1 MLFSHSLT
9 IYAEKFKNDVVSQNN
24 NAKKR
29 LNAFYTSTKRLF
41 YDFLEY
47 KVSYDIA

>member
-1 MLFSHSLT
+1 MLFNHSLT
-9 IYAEKFKNDVVSQNN
+9 IYAEMFQNDVVSQN
-24 NAKKR
+24 KKR
-29 LNAFYTSTKRLF
+29 LNAFYTSTKRPF

>member
-1 MLFSHSLT
+1 MLFNHSLT
-9 IYAEKFKNDVVSQNN
+9 IYAERFKNDVVSQN
-24 NAKKR
+24 KKR

-41 YDFLEY
+41 YDFPEY